1 MNAREQ
7 SPERDPYK
15 HGSTIFDRHKGNS
28 VERIMFSTN
37 DTETTEY
44 PHAKKKKIHS
54 NLDPCTKISLQLII
68 HLNLKL
74 KTIKLLGE
82 NKRKSL

>member
-44 PHAKKKKIHS
+44 PHAKKKKSIQI
-54 NLDPCTKISLQLII
+54 LTPAQ
-68 HLNLKL
+68 KL
-74 KTIKLLGE
+74 VY
-82 NKRKSL
+82 N

>member
-44 PHAKKKKIHS
+44 PHAKKKKLDFISHHMQKLIQNGS
-54 NLDPCTKISLQLII
+54 NTYI
-68 HLNLKL
+68 
-74 KTIKLLGE
+74 
-82 NKRKSL
+82 